1 MSDCNECFS
10 GCVFC
15 DAAGVKTE
23 HHIIVK
29 DKYPVSRGHLL
40 VVPKRHLFWVSQYER
55 HEWEDLQNAI
65 KEAKEM
71 CSFASDFN
79 IGVNDGEY
87 AGQTVKHL
95 HWHIIPRT
103 KGDGGK
109 PCGVRNVFP
118 DKADY
123 RKEKDV

>member
-1 MSDCNECFS
+1 MSDCRSLE

-15 DAAGVKTE
+15 DVAGVKTE
-23 HHIIVK
+23 HHIIVE